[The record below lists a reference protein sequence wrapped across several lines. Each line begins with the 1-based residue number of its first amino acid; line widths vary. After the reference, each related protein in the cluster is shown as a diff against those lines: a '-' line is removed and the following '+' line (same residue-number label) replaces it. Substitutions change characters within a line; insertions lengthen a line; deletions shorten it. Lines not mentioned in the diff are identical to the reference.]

1 KAPSGIIGN
10 THTWVHGGKQ
20 YIGVL
25 SGIGGWAGA
34 VVAFRK
40 ENTAPDEWALG
51 AAGGY
56 RALKSVS
63 KNGGVLMVFA
73 MP

>member
-1 KAPSGIIGN
+1 
-10 THTWVHGGKQ
+10 
-20 YIGVL
+20 
-25 SGIGGWAGA
+25 

-63 KNGGVLMVFA
+63 KNGGVLNVFSL
-73 MP
+73 P